1 MMLAET
7 VCYDQF
13 SGGARNV
20 FLWCRYF
27 STKVYNNM
35 NILSAGTET
44 SASTM
49 IWAMTLLIKNP
60 KSLNKLQQEVRN
72 ALGTKGKVDKDDLY
86 KLDYLKAVIKETLRL
101 YPVLP
106 LLIPRES
113 RERCVLAGYE
123 VPKKTMVYV
132 NAWAVGRDPKFWER
146 PEEFEP
152 ERFMGG
158 NLEYKGVDF
167 EWIPFGFGRRGCPG
181 LLLGATTTTLDNLS
195 LALSN
200 LIYSFDWEMPEGT
213 KDIDT
218 MKTDGTVIHKKNPL
232 QLIVDLAL
240 YGALDWIVRGLEGN
254 EAIRLKV
261 VVATISMVS
270 FLIILSAVLLFFLFL
285 LPTRRFLSKT
295 RPLPPGP
302 PGLPIIGN
310 LHQLDTSDL
319 SDYLW
324 RLSKRY
330 GPLMSLRLGH
340 VHTLVVSSAEMAK
353 EIMKTNDLVFCT
365 RPILTGQ
372 QKISYD
378 NKDIAL
384 SPYNEYWRQ
393 MRKICTLHL
402 FSMKQVNSFR
412 SVREE
417 EVFDMI
423 NRMKTQSSMKQIV
436 NLSDDAMEL
445 TSNIICRVAFGKRP
459 SAYNNR
465 KEGTRISELMS
476 EFQEV
481 LTNFYYRDHF
491 PLMGWLDKL
500 NGSIARL
507 EKLFKNLDEFYQEV
521 IDEHLNQNQP
531 NKMEDD
537 MVDILLKL
545 KQDYANDLSFD
556 HVKGV
561 LMDILSGGTE
571 TSASTVVWAM
581 TLLIKNPDS
590 LKKAQQEVRNAIGM
604 KGKVEEDD
612 LYKLNYLKAVIK
624 ETLRLYP
631 VLPLLI
637 PRESRD
643 RCVLEGFEIPKKTLV
658 YINAWAVGRDPKC
671 WERPEEFE
679 PERFMDS
686 SVEYKG
692 TNFEWI
698 PFGSGRRGCPGLLL
712 GATTVELALSN
723 LVYSFD
729 WELPEGTKYIDT
741 LKSEGTVVHKKNALL
756 LAAKV
761 PIMHGCKS
769 S

>member
-1 MMLAET
+1 
-7 VCYDQF
+7 
-13 SGGARNV
+13 
-20 FLWCRYF
+20 
-27 STKVYNNM
+27 
-35 NILSAGTET
+35 
-44 SASTM
+44 
-49 IWAMTLLIKNP
+49 
-60 KSLNKLQQEVRN
+60 
-72 ALGTKGKVDKDDLY
+72 
-86 KLDYLKAVIKETLRL
+86 
-101 YPVLP
+101 
-106 LLIPRES
+106 
-113 RERCVLAGYE
+113 
-123 VPKKTMVYV
+123 
-132 NAWAVGRDPKFWER
+132 
-146 PEEFEP
+146 
-152 ERFMGG
+152 
-158 NLEYKGVDF
+158 
-167 EWIPFGFGRRGCPG
+167 
-181 LLLGATTTTLDNLS
+181 
-195 LALSN
+195 
-200 LIYSFDWEMPEGT
+200 
-213 KDIDT
+213 
-218 MKTDGTVIHKKNPL
+218 
-232 QLIVDLAL
+232 
-240 YGALDWIVRGLEGN
+240 
-254 EAIRLKV
+254 
-261 VVATISMVS
+261 MVS
-270 FLIILSAVLLFFLFL
+270 FLIIPSIVLLFLLFII
-285 LPTRRFLSKT
+285 PIRRFQSKT

-340 VHTLVVSSAEMAK
+340 VQTLVVSSAKMAK

-365 RPILTGQ
+365 RPALTGQ
-372 QKISYD
+372 KKLSYD

-423 NRMKTQSSMKQIV
+423 DRIKTQSSMKQVV
-436 NLSDDAMEL
+436 NLSDDAMVL
-445 TSNIICRVAFGKRP
+445 TSNIICRVGFGKRP

-465 KEGTRISELMS
+465 KDGTRMFELMS

-491 PLMGWLDKL
+491 PLMGWLDEL

-507 EKLFKNLDEFYQEV
+507 EKLFKDLDEFYQEV
-521 IDEHLNQNQP
+521 IDEHLNQNQQ
-531 NKMEDD
+531 NKIQDD

-545 KQDYANDLSFD
+545 KQDYANDLTFD
-556 HVKGV
+556 HVKGI

-590 LKKAQQEVRNAIGM
+590 LNKAQQEVRNAVGK
-604 KGKVEEDD
+604 KGKVDEEDLD
-612 LYKLNYLKAVIK
+612 KLEYLKAVIK
-624 ETLRLYP
+624 EALRLYP

-637 PRESRD
+637 PRESRE
-643 RCVLEGFEIPKKTLV
+643 RCVLEGYEIPKKTLV
-658 YINAWAVGRDPKC
+658 YVNVWAVGRDPKC

-679 PERFMDS
+679 PERFMGS

-692 TNFEWI
+692 ADFEWI

-723 LVYSFD
+723 LLYSFD
-729 WELPEGTKYIDT
+729 WGLPEGTKDIDT
-741 LKSEGTVVHKKNALL
+741 LKSEGTVAHKKIALQL
-756 LAAKV
+756 VAKV
-761 PIMHGCKS
+761 PDIIDYKS
-769 S
+769 SRHLNEAM